1 MRTSGAAVLTVLPLA
16 IALSACDT
24 PNSSVTSTEV
34 LSGTVSPGAPT
45 IIAKAIEFHG
55 GAAYHNSKI
64 TMTITSL
71 SGSFRIEAT
80 RDGGRFEQ
88 VVVGTV
94 GPRQTERRV
103 RLTND
108 TVQEWQDGSSLELDE
123 EGERLARAHV
133 NARVFFPL
141 LPYSLSGG
149 DIRFEDLGLDT
160 WHGRDLHKVKVTFN
174 PGTSN
179 DADDSYMFWFDPDS
193 GRVEQF
199 GYDFDTGLRYRKAVE
214 FDRVGGILFST
225 QENYAIDGIHLS
237 VDILSPEYVT
247 GNMELLST
255 VVLSN
260 ISVDSL

>member
-1 MRTSGAAVLTVLPLA
+1 
-16 IALSACDT
+16 
-24 PNSSVTSTEV
+24 
-34 LSGTVSPGAPT
+34 
-45 IIAKAIEFHG
+45 
-55 GAAYHNSKI
+55 
-64 TMTITSL
+64 MTITSL

-193 GRVEQF
+193 GRIEQF
-199 GYDFDTGLRYRKAVE
+199 GSTLTPDCGTGRPSSSIASAEFSSPRRRTTRSMESIFPSTYSRRSMSPGTWSFCRPSCSPTSASIPYR
-214 FDRVGGILFST
+214 
-225 QENYAIDGIHLS
+225 
-237 VDILSPEYVT
+237 
-247 GNMELLST
+247 
-255 VVLSN
+255 
-260 ISVDSL
+260 